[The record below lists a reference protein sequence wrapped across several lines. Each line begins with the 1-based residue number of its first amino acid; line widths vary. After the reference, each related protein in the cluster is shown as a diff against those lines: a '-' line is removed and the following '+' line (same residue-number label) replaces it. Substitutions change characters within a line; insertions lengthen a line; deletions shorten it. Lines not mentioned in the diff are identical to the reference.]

1 MRFHFFTLAAMFQIP
16 AAGNNTST
24 HTELLKSHSNGSQLN
39 YTIGGK
45 IMTIGMILLLVA
57 ALLILLG
64 AGQRILDRLRLNDKL
79 ALLFIALIVGLGFVP
94 DVRVTETFA
103 FNLGGAVV
111 PLGLCVY
118 LFIRADTAWER
129 WRSILASVVTAAAVF
144 AIGRFSPDEP
154 EAMRID
160 PMILYGVA
168 AGLIAYIFGRS
179 RRCAFIAGAVGMML
193 ANTANA
199 VYVWSRGVAQDFVLG
214 GAGAADGIV
223 IAALLGVL
231 LAELLGELI
240 ERMKRGN
247 QRPTRQYRDGE
258 FIKEDK
264 A

>member
-1 MRFHFFTLAAMFQIP
+1 
-16 AAGNNTST
+16 
-24 HTELLKSHSNGSQLN
+24 
-39 YTIGGK
+39 
-45 IMTIGMILLLVA
+45 MTIGMILLLIV

-64 AGQRILDRLRLNDKL
+64 VGQRVLDRLRLNDKL

-94 DVRVTETFA
+94 DIRVTETFA

-111 PLGLCVY
+111 PLALCVY
-118 LFIRADTAWER
+118 LFIRADTVWER
-129 WRSILASVVTAAAVF
+129 WRSILASVVTGAAIF

-154 EAMRID
+154 EAMLVD
-160 PMILYGVA
+160 PMILYGLA

-179 RRCAFIAGAVGMML
+179 RRCAFIAGVVGMML

-199 VYVWSRGVAQDFVLG
+199 LYVWNRGAAQDFVLG

-223 IAALLGVL
+223 IAGLLGVL

-247 QRPTRQYRDGE
+247 HRPTRQFRNGE
-258 FIKEDK
+258 FVKEDK
-264 A
+264 G